1 MKTLDQVIRF
11 VTIATALTGCASG
24 GNINFHAAAAPSVQH
39 VAKLDAPFAIPVP
52 ISAQIVAFEE
62 APVDDVAI
70 DALPDADVALLQQQE
85 SAHEYAR
92 SFALAPHVS
101 AISFHCTSGEE
112 SLGCKAKP
120 VEPFIERDV
129 EAIFGRE

>member
-1 MKTLDQVIRF
+1 MKNLDQVIRF
-11 VTIATALTGCASG
+11 VTIATALTGCAAG
-24 GNINFHAAAAPSVQH
+24 GNVNFHTATAPSVEH
-39 VAKLDAPFAIPVP
+39 VAKLDAPFAIP
-52 ISAQIVAFEE
+52 AAEIVAFEA

-70 DALPDADVALLQQQE
+70 DALPEADVALLQEQE

-129 EAIFGRE
+129 DAIFGRQ